1 MVPESDQL
9 NGSNPKSVPAY
20 RPMHSVSW
28 VAECNGDDA
37 LIDIADDEKGA
48 YAD

>member
-1 MVPESDQL
+1 MATTDEQQSTHQRSGVIQ
-9 NGSNPKSVPAY
+9 
-20 RPMHSVSW
+20 
-28 VAECNGDDA
+28 CIGDDA